1 MDLACKQV
9 LDIIQ
14 VQKENTIQGH
24 QYVYF
29 GKGIGLVEWQSSN
42 KKLHFRLEQIL
53 SQEEWLKI
61 ISR

>member
-1 MDLACKQV
+1 
-9 LDIIQ
+9 
-14 VQKENTIQGH
+14 
-24 QYVYF
+24 VYF